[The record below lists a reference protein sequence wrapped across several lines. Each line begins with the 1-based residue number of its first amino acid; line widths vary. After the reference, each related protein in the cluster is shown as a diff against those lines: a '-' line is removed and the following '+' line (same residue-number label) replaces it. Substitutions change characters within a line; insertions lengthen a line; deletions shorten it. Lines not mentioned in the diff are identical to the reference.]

1 MTKEMTHGSPMKLI
15 LGFTI
20 PLLFGNLFQ
29 QFYSM
34 VDTIIVGRV
43 LGTGPLAAVG
53 STGSVTFLIIG
64 FCLGL
69 CSGFAIPVAQRF
81 GSRDYDELRRFIGNA
96 VWLCVGFGALL
107 TLLTVVFCHNILELM
122 GTPADILDDA
132 YAYLVIIFA
141 GIPAT
146 FLYNMLAGI
155 QRALG
160 DSRTPVVFLV
170 IASVINIVLDV
181 VLIVLIPL
189 GVAGAALAT
198 VVSQLAAGLACLV
211 YASRHYEVLRMS
223 RDDFKLR
230 APYVRRLI
238 GMGLPMALQTSI
250 TAIGSVIL
258 QASVNS
264 LGSQAVASVTAGSK
278 LYMFFACAYD
288 AMGVTMSTYSGQNIG
303 ARKIDRI
310 GQGVKACGIVGI
322 VYSVLA
328 LLVIVFFGK
337 WLLLLFVDAS
347 ETAILAAAYQYLLTS
362 GLFLIPLTYVNV
374 LRLTIQGMGYSRL
387 AMFAGVFE
395 MVARGG
401 TGALLV
407 PALGFAAA
415 CFAGPIA
422 WLMADSFLIPAYFHV
437 IRRARRGEGLY

>member
-1 MTKEMTHGSPMKLI
+1 MKLI

-53 STGSVTFLIIG
+53 STGSVTFHIIG

-69 CSGFAIPVAQRF
+69 SSGFSIPVAQRF
-81 GSRDYDELRRFIGNA
+81 GSRDYDELRQFIGNA
-96 VWLCVGFGALL
+96 VWLCVGFGAAL
-107 TLLTVVFCHNILELM
+107 TVLTVVFCRDILALM

-170 IASVINIVLDV
+170 IASGINMVLDV
-181 VLIVLIPL
+181 VLIVFLPL

-198 VVSQLAAGLACLV
+198 VVSQLVAGIACLL
-211 YASRHYEVLRMS
+211 YASRHYEVLRMT
-223 RDDFKLR
+223 REDFRPR
-230 APYVRRLI
+230 APYMQRLI

-264 LGSQAVASVTAGSK
+264 LGSQAVASATAGSK

-322 VYSVLA
+322 VYSLLA

-337 WLLLLFVDAS
+337 WLLLLFVESS
-347 ETAILAAAYQYLLTS
+347 ETAIIGAAYQYLLTS

-395 MVARGG
+395 MVARGM
-401 TGALLV
+401 TGAVLV
-407 PALGFAAA
+407 PLFGFPAA

-437 IRRARRGEGLY
+437 IRRARRGEGVY

>member
-107 TLLTVVFCHNILELM
+107 TLLTVVFCRNILELM

>member
-107 TLLTVVFCHNILELM
+107 TLLTVVFCRNILELM

-198 VVSQLAAGLACLV
+198 VVSQLAAGLACLG

-407 PALGFAAA
+407 PAFGFAAA

>member
-107 TLLTVVFCHNILELM
+107 TLLTVVFCRNILELM

-198 VVSQLAAGLACLV
+198 VVSQLAAGLASLV

-322 VYSVLA
+322 VYSMLA

-407 PALGFAAA
+407 PAFGFAAA

>member
-107 TLLTVVFCHNILELM
+107 TLLTVVFCRNILELM

-322 VYSVLA
+322 VYSMLA

-407 PALGFAAA
+407 PAFGFAAA

>member
-1 MTKEMTHGSPMKLI
+1 MTKKMTHGSPMKLI

-107 TLLTVVFCHNILELM
+107 TLLTVVFCRNILELM

-181 VLIVLIPL
+181 VLIVMIPL

-407 PALGFAAA
+407 PAFGFAAA

>member
-107 TLLTVVFCHNILELM
+107 TLLTVVFCRNILELM

-407 PALGFAAA
+407 PAFGFAAA

>member
-107 TLLTVVFCHNILELM
+107 TLLTVVFCRNILELM

-181 VLIVLIPL
+181 VLIVMIPL

-407 PALGFAAA
+407 PAFGFAAA

>member
-96 VWLCVGFGALL
+96 VWLCVGFGTLL
-107 TLLTVVFCHNILELM
+107 TLLTVVFCRNILELM

-322 VYSVLA
+322 VYSMLA

-407 PALGFAAA
+407 PAFGFAAA

>member
-1 MTKEMTHGSPMKLI
+1 MKLI
-15 LGFTI
+15 LGFSI

-34 VDTIIVGRV
+34 VDTMIVGHV

-53 STGSVTFLIIG
+53 STGSITFLIIG

-81 GSRDYDELRRFIGNA
+81 GSRDYKELRRFIGNA
-96 VWLCVGFGALL
+96 VWLCVGFGIV
-107 TLLTVVFCHNILELM
+107 LTVLTVIFCRNILELM
-122 GTPADILDDA
+122 GTPADIIDDA

-155 QRALG
+155 QRAIG
-160 DSRTPVVFLV
+160 DSRTPVVILV
-170 IASVINIVLDV
+170 IASIINIVLDI
-181 VLIVLIPL
+181 VLIVFIPM
-189 GVAGAALAT
+189 GVAGAAVAT
-198 VVSQLAAGLACLV
+198 VASQLIGGVVCLLYV
-211 YASRHYEVLRMS
+211 SKHYEVLKMTRE
-223 RDDFKLR
+223 DFKINV
-230 APYVRRLI
+230 PCIKRLLS
-238 GMGLPMALQTSI
+238 MGLPMALQTSI

-264 LGSQAVASVTAGSK
+264 LGSTVVASITAGSK

-310 GQGVKACGIVGI
+310 GQGVKACNIVGI
-322 VYSVLA
+322 IYSVLA
-328 LLVIVFFGK
+328 LLIIVFLGK
-337 WLLLLFVDAS
+337 WMLLLFVDAG
-347 ETAILAAAYQYLLTS
+347 ETAIINSAYWYLVCS
-362 GLFLIPLTYVNV
+362 GLFMIPLTFVNV

-387 AMFAGVFE
+387 ALFAGVFE
-395 MVARGG
+395 MIARGG
-401 TGALLV
+401 VGLFLV
-407 PALGFAAA
+407 PLFSFNAA
-415 CFAGPIA
+415 CFSGPIA
-422 WLMADSFLIPAYFHV
+422 WILADSFLIPMYYHV
-437 IRRARRGEGLY
+437 IHRAKRGEGIY

>member
-1 MTKEMTHGSPMKLI
+1 MKLI
-15 LGFTI
+15 LGFSI
-20 PLLFGNLFQ
+20 PLVFGNIFQ

-96 VWLCVGFGALL
+96 VWLCVGFGAAL
-107 TLLTVVFCHNILELM
+107 TVLTVVFCRNILELM
-122 GTPADILDDA
+122 GTPADIIDDA

-146 FLYNMLAGI
+146 ILYNMLSGI
-155 QRALG
+155 LRALG
-160 DSRTPVVFLV
+160 DSRTPVIFLV
-170 IASVINIVLDV
+170 IASVINIVLDI
-181 VLIVLIPL
+181 VLIVFVPL
-189 GVAGAALAT
+189 GVAGAAIAT
-198 VVSQLAAGLACLV
+198 IVSQFVSGLGCLFYAG
-211 YASRHYEVLRMS
+211 RHYEVLRMA

-230 APYVRRLI
+230 APYVRRLL
-238 GMGLPMALQTSI
+238 GMGIPMALQTSI

-264 LGSQAVASVTAGSK
+264 LGSVAVASVTAGSK
-278 LYMFFACAYD
+278 LYMFFACAFD

-322 VYSVLA
+322 VYSIIS
-328 LLVIVFFGK
+328 LLIIIFFGG
-337 WLLLLFVDAS
+337 WLLLLFVDS
-347 ETAILAAAYQYLLTS
+347 GETEIIAAARQYLVTS
-362 GLFLIPLTYVNV
+362 GAFFIPLAFVNIV
-374 LRLTIQGMGYSRL
+374 RLTIQGMGYSRV

-395 MVARGG
+395 MVARGVV
-401 TGALLV
+401 GAVFV
-407 PALGFAAA
+407 PIFGFTAA
-415 CFAGPIA
+415 CFASPVA
-422 WLMADSFLIPAYFHV
+422 WIMADLFLFPAYFRV
-437 IRRARRGEGLY
+437 IRRVRQGEGVY

>member
-1 MTKEMTHGSPMKLI
+1 MTKEMTPGSPMKLI

-107 TLLTVVFCHNILELM
+107 TLLPVVFCRNILELM

-198 VVSQLAAGLACLV
+198 VVSQLAAGLAGLV

-374 LRLTIQGMGYSRL
+374 LRLTIQGMYSRL

-407 PALGFAAA
+407 PAFGFAAA

>member
-107 TLLTVVFCHNILELM
+107 TLLTVVFCRNILELM

-407 PALGFAAA
+407 PAFGFAAA

-437 IRRARRGEGLY
+437 IRRTRRGEGLY

>member
-107 TLLTVVFCHNILELM
+107 TLLTVVFCRNILELM

-155 QRALG
+155 QRALV

-407 PALGFAAA
+407 PAFGFAAA

>member
-107 TLLTVVFCHNILELM
+107 TLLTVVFCRNILELM

-407 PALGFAAA
+407 PAFGFAAA

-422 WLMADSFLIPAYFHV
+422 WLMADSFLIPEYFHV

>member
-107 TLLTVVFCHNILELM
+107 TLLTVVFCRNILELM

-181 VLIVLIPL
+181 VLIALIPL

-407 PALGFAAA
+407 PAFGFAAA

>member
-20 PLLFGNLFQ
+20 PLLFGNIFQ

-81 GSRDYDELRRFIGNA
+81 GSRDYEELRRFIGNA
-96 VWLCVGFGALL
+96 VWLCTGFGAVL
-107 TLLTVVFCHNILELM
+107 TVLTVVFCRNILELM
-122 GTPADILDDA
+122 GTPADIIDDA

-146 FLYNMLAGI
+146 LLYNILSGI

-170 IASVINIVLDV
+170 IASVINIVLDI
-181 VLIVLIPL
+181 VLIVFVPL
-189 GVAGAALAT
+189 GVAGAAIAT
-198 VVSQLAAGLACLV
+198 VISQLVSGLGCLV
-211 YASRHYEVLRMS
+211 YASRHYEVLRMT
-223 RDDFKLR
+223 RDNFKFR
-230 APYVRRLI
+230 AMYARRLLGI
-238 GMGLPMALQTSI
+238 GVPMALQTSI

-258 QASVNS
+258 QASVNA
-264 LGSQAVASVTAGSK
+264 LGSVAVASVTAGSK
-278 LYMFFACAYD
+278 LYMFFSCAYD

-310 GQGVKACGIVGI
+310 GQGVKACSLVGI
-322 VYSVLA
+322 VYSLLA
-328 LLVIVFFGK
+328 LLVIAFFGK
-337 WLLLLFVDAS
+337 SLLLLFVDGG
-347 ETAILAAAYQYLLTS
+347 ETTIRNAAYQYLLTS
-362 GLFLIPLTYVNV
+362 GVFLIPLTFVNV

-395 MVARGG
+395 MVARGL
-401 TGALLV
+401 TGLLLV
-407 PALGFAAA
+407 PVFGYAAA

-422 WLMADSFLIPAYFHV
+422 WIMADCFLFPAYFHV